1 MKQSRVAALA
11 LVTTLIAA
19 CGGGGGGDAPG
30 LAPSP
35 PGSPAPPAL
44 PGSGALNAQEQ
55 LAYQSWAIR
64 TLTSKWVTDDDNLIT
79 AGAAIPVITKLQ
91 FAGLYPTA
99 STPGTTST
107 ANLPNDIDGLFQ
119 CKEGG
124 TSTKSEILINNN
136 GTFDAGESLIT
147 SFVGCKDGAFTGN
160 GTSQVD
166 FRATDTV
173 YPSPNDNAVKSSSF
187 VKVYDRTYTATLL
200 QGTFA
205 GSQKGALDANIT
217 ELTRTYKLVN
227 LAYTY
232 EQGTMVGNTTIN
244 ISRTDNFGF
253 DQPFTVNSISG
264 TVQVDGRQFTITS
277 TAIPWRTTSSTG
289 VNYFPKSGSITATG
303 PNGEKIFTQF
313 GTDGARCTLTPQGA
327 AVPSVTVEK
336 CSRI

>member
-1 MKQSRVAALA
+1 
-11 LVTTLIAA
+11 LIAA

-136 GTFDAGESLIT
+136 GTFDAGESPVL
-147 SFVGCKDGAFTGN
+147 
-160 GTSQVD
+160 
-166 FRATDTV
+166 
-173 YPSPNDNAVKSSSF
+173 
-187 VKVYDRTYTATLL
+187 
-200 QGTFA
+200 
-205 GSQKGALDANIT
+205 
-217 ELTRTYKLVN
+217 
-227 LAYTY
+227 
-232 EQGTMVGNTTIN
+232 
-244 ISRTDNFGF
+244 
-253 DQPFTVNSISG
+253 
-264 TVQVDGRQFTITS
+264 
-277 TAIPWRTTSSTG
+277 
-289 VNYFPKSGSITATG
+289 
-303 PNGEKIFTQF
+303 
-313 GTDGARCTLTPQGA
+313 
-327 AVPSVTVEK
+327 
-336 CSRI
+336 